1 MTDEQTHAEISNLV
15 FAGTDTTGTTLTYL
29 FWELACNQNWQDQL
43 RDELRNVSATA
54 KYQTLKDLPILD
66 AVVHEGLRLHP
77 PVPASLPRIV
87 PSSGGQLCGYFVPPK
102 TIVSMQCYTTQRD
115 PKVFPNPA
123 VFAPDRW
130 LSKTGPT
137 EDMKSMFMPFSK
149 GTRGCLGSHL
159 AMMQLKLTTGT
170 FIKDFVV
177 TGASTMN
184 AGDMDMKDH
193 FVLMPA
199 GGKCDLVFTS
209 CKNF

>member
-102 TIVSMQCYTTQRD
+102 AIVSMQCYTTQRD

-137 EDMKSMFMPFSK
+137 EDMKSMFMPFSR

-177 TGASTMN
+177 TVASTMN

>member
-102 TIVSMQCYTTQRD
+102 AIVSMQCYTTQRD

-137 EDMKSMFMPFSK
+137 EDMKSIFMPFSK

-193 FVLMPA
+193 FAMMPA
-199 GGKCDLVFTS
+199 GGKCDLVFTP
-209 CKNF
+209 CKEI

>member
-102 TIVSMQCYTTQRD
+102 AIVSMQCYTTQRD

-137 EDMKSMFMPFSK
+137 EDMKSMFMPFSR